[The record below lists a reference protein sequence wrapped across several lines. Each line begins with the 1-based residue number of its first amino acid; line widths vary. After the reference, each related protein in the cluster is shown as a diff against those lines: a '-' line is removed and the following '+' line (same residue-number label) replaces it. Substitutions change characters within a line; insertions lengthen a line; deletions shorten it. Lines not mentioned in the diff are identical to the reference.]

1 MSCLVCLKHYVSQLP
16 KLASRMKKQK
26 KRFVLAEATMDEVNK
41 QLKINTFTIVILIGM
56 LVLNASQFL
65 RDYSLVYG
73 ILIAIML
80 FLLFIMA
87 KSRTLLTLQ
96 KQALMR

>member
-1 MSCLVCLKHYVSQLP
+1 
-16 KLASRMKKQK
+16 MKKQK
-26 KRFVLAEATMDEVNK
+26 RKFVLAEASLDEINK

-56 LVLNASQFL
+56 LILNATQFM
-65 RDYSLVYG
+65 RDYSLLYG
-73 ILIAIML
+73 ALIAVML

>member
-1 MSCLVCLKHYVSQLP
+1 
-16 KLASRMKKQK
+16 MKKQK

-73 ILIAIML
+73 ILIAIIL

>member
-1 MSCLVCLKHYVSQLP
+1 
-16 KLASRMKKQK
+16 MKKQK

-96 KQALMR
+96 KQALMH

>member
-1 MSCLVCLKHYVSQLP
+1 
-16 KLASRMKKQK
+16 MKKQK

-73 ILIAIML
+73 ILIVIML

>member
-1 MSCLVCLKHYVSQLP
+1 MQ
-16 KLASRMKKQK
+16 KQK
-26 KRFVLAEATMDEVNK
+26 RKFVLAEASLDEINK

-56 LVLNASQFL
+56 LALNASQFL
-65 RDYSLVYG
+65 RDYSLLYG
-73 ILIAIML
+73 ALIAVML

-87 KSRTLLTLQ
+87 KSRTLLTLK

>member
-1 MSCLVCLKHYVSQLP
+1 
-16 KLASRMKKQK
+16 MKKQK
-26 KRFVLAEATMDEVNK
+26 RKFVLAEASLDEINK
-41 QLKINTFTIVILIGM
+41 QLKINTFVVVMLIGM
-56 LVLNASQFL
+56 LILNATQFM
-65 RDYSLVYG
+65 RDYSLLYG
-73 ILIAIML
+73 ALIAVML

>member
-1 MSCLVCLKHYVSQLP
+1 
-16 KLASRMKKQK
+16 MKTQK
-26 KRFVLAEATMDEVNK
+26 RKFVLAEASLDEINK

-80 FLLFIMA
+80 FFLFIMA

-96 KQALMR
+96 KQTLIR

>member
-1 MSCLVCLKHYVSQLP
+1 
-16 KLASRMKKQK
+16 MKKQK
-26 KRFVLAEATMDEVNK
+26 RKFVLAEASLDEINK
-41 QLKINTFTIVILIGM
+41 QLKINTFVVVMLIGM
-56 LVLNASQFL
+56 LILNATQFM
-65 RDYSLVYG
+65 RDYSLLYG
-73 ILIAIML
+73 ALIAIML

>member
-1 MSCLVCLKHYVSQLP
+1 
-16 KLASRMKKQK
+16 MKTQK
-26 KRFVLAEATMDEVNK
+26 RKFVLADASLDEINK
-41 QLKINTFTIVILIGM
+41 QLKINTFVVVILIGM

-65 RDYSLVYG
+65 RDYRLVYG

-96 KQALMR
+96 KQTLIR

>member
-1 MSCLVCLKHYVSQLP
+1 
-16 KLASRMKKQK
+16 MKKQK
-26 KRFVLAEATMDEVNK
+26 RKFVLVEASVDEINK
-41 QLKINTFTIVILIGM
+41 QLKINTFVVVILIGM
-56 LVLNASQFL
+56 LILNATQL
-65 RDYSLVYG
+65 MRDYSLLYG
-73 ILIAIML
+73 ALIAIML

>member
-1 MSCLVCLKHYVSQLP
+1 
-16 KLASRMKKQK
+16 MKKQK
-26 KRFVLAEATMDEVNK
+26 RKFVLAEANIDEINK
-41 QLKINTFTIVILIGM
+41 QLNINTFTIVILIGM
-56 LVLNASQFL
+56 LILNATQFM
-65 RDYSLVYG
+65 RDYSLLYG
-73 ILIAIML
+73 ALIAVML

>member
-1 MSCLVCLKHYVSQLP
+1 
-16 KLASRMKKQK
+16 MKKQK
-26 KRFVLAEATMDEVNK
+26 RKFVLAEASLDEINK
-41 QLKINTFTIVILIGM
+41 QLKINTFVVVILIGM
-56 LVLNASQFL
+56 LILNATQFM
-65 RDYSLVYG
+65 RDYSLLYG
-73 ILIAIML
+73 ALIAIML

>member
-1 MSCLVCLKHYVSQLP
+1 
-16 KLASRMKKQK
+16 MKKQK
-26 KRFVLAEATMDEVNK
+26 RKFVLVEASVDEINK
-41 QLKINTFTIVILIGM
+41 QLKINTFVVVILIGM
-56 LVLNASQFL
+56 LILNATQL
-65 RDYSLVYG
+65 MRDYRLLYG
-73 ILIAIML
+73 ALIAIML

>member
-1 MSCLVCLKHYVSQLP
+1 
-16 KLASRMKKQK
+16 MKTQK
-26 KRFVLAEATMDEVNK
+26 RKFVLAEASLDEINK
-41 QLKINTFTIVILIGM
+41 QLKINTFVVVILIGM

-96 KQALMR
+96 KQTLIR

>member
-1 MSCLVCLKHYVSQLP
+1 
-16 KLASRMKKQK
+16 MKKQK
-26 KRFVLAEATMDEVNK
+26 RKFVLAEASLDEINK
-41 QLKINTFTIVILIGM
+41 QLKVNTFTIVILIGM

-73 ILIAIML
+73 VPIAIML

-87 KSRTLLTLQ
+87 KSRTLLTLK

>member
-1 MSCLVCLKHYVSQLP
+1 
-16 KLASRMKKQK
+16 MKKQK
-26 KRFVLAEATMDEVNK
+26 RKFVLAEASVDEINK
-41 QLKINTFTIVILIGM
+41 QLKINTFVVVMLIGM
-56 LVLNASQFL
+56 LILNATQFM
-65 RDYSLVYG
+65 RDYSLLYG
-73 ILIAIML
+73 ALIAVML

>member
-1 MSCLVCLKHYVSQLP
+1 MSCLVYLKHYVSQLP

-96 KQALMR
+96 KQALMH

>member
-1 MSCLVCLKHYVSQLP
+1 
-16 KLASRMKKQK
+16 MKKQK
-26 KRFVLAEATMDEVNK
+26 RKFVLAEANIDELNK

-87 KSRTLLTLQ
+87 KSRTLLTLK

>member
-1 MSCLVCLKHYVSQLP
+1 
-16 KLASRMKKQK
+16 MKKQK
-26 KRFVLAEATMDEVNK
+26 RKFVLAEASLDEINK

-96 KQALMR
+96 KQNLMR

>member
-1 MSCLVCLKHYVSQLP
+1 
-16 KLASRMKKQK
+16 MKKQK
-26 KRFVLAEATMDEVNK
+26 RKFVLAEASLDEINK
-41 QLKINTFTIVILIGM
+41 QLKINTFVVVMLIGM
-56 LVLNASQFL
+56 LVLNATQFM
-65 RDYSLVYG
+65 RDYRLVYG

-87 KSRTLLTLQ
+87 KSRTLLTLK